1 MLIEPEEK
9 PLRVCV
15 TGGAGGLGLQI
26 AKGFYRQGSRVHI
39 CDVAPEDLLRT
50 LNEHPGMHGTTADVS
65 LSAEVREFIREAA
78 EWMGGIDVLVN
89 CAGDFGPRCRV
100 EDIDDEEWE
109 RSIGVNL
116 SGAFYCI
123 REVSPLMRGQRHGA
137 IVNIACTAARSGMP
151 RRAGYVAAKA
161 GMLGL
166 TQSVARELGPDNI
179 RCNAILPGMIEGD
192 AGRRLVELRARQAQ
206 SSREEAEAE
215 LLSKVSMRSWIEP
228 EEVAEMVLYL
238 TSTAGRHVSGQEIAV
253 CGNLEWE

>member
-26 AKGFYRQGSRVHI
+26 AQRFHRDGARVHI

-50 LNEHPGMHGTTADVS
+50 LGDHPGMHGTTADVS
-65 LSAEVREFIREAA
+65 ISAEVREFVREAV

-89 CAGDFGPRCRV
+89 CAGEFGPRCRV
-100 EDIDDEEWE
+100 EEIDDEEWD
-109 RSIGVNL
+109 RALGVNL
-116 SGAFYCI
+116 SGAFYRI
-123 REVSPLMRGQRHGA
+123 REVAPVLRAQRSGA

-161 GMLGL
+161 GLLGL
-166 TQSVARELGPDNI
+166 TLAMARELGPDNV
-179 RCNAILPGMIEGD
+179 RCNAILPGMIDGP
-192 AGRRLVELRARQAQ
+192 AARQLVDLRARQ
-206 SSREEAEAE
+206 SRISRDEAEAE
-215 LLSKVSMRSWIEP
+215 LLSRVSMRTWIEP
-228 EEVAEMVLYL
+228 EEVAEMVAYL
-238 TSTAGRHVSGQEIAV
+238 ASPAARHVSGQEISV